1 MVFGAQ
7 ILTFDFV
14 SLFVWKQETRAEVY
28 LKAKREELI
37 TAADNAGSK
46 HKRKNPEKSQPQ

>member
-1 MVFGAQ
+1 MVLGAQ

-46 HKRKNPEKSQPQ
+46 YKRKNPEKSQPQ